1 MERIVVYQFTAVTSI
16 VATMYKE
23 TLVIEKK
30 EYKQPT
36 AELVLFDNSDVVATS
51 RIYCNHNFDG
61 PGDNTCKQP
70 SASAQ

>member
-1 MERIVVYQFTAVTSI
+1 MAVGGHKERGDILKNI
-16 VATMYKE
+16 
-23 TLVIEKK
+23 
-30 EYKQPT
+30 EYKPAT

-51 RIYCNHNFDG
+51 RIYCNQNFDG